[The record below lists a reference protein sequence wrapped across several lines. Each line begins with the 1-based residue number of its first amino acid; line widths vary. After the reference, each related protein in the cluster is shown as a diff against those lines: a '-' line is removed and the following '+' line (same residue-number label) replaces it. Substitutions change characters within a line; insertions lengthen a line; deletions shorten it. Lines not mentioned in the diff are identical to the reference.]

1 MNYICNCPK
10 SDFSKHNY
18 TYWEDRDTTS
28 DEIEIIDFLEN
39 SYKLESKKIL
49 HIGIGNSFFAKKFF
63 KNNHIF
69 GITISKKEIENAN
82 LLNLSNYKVF
92 LCDKY
97 SKNFKN
103 ELKDEKFDI
112 IVDTNLKSYSCCH
125 ESFIFFIENLFNKL
139 NNKGMLITSRNGMRW
154 FKELRPKLSFN
165 IKNFFHFKLK
175 EVDGN
180 KENILTT
187 DELKSLSKRYN
198 LEFSFDDKLCYL
210 KK

>member
-1 MNYICNCPK
+1 
-10 SDFSKHNY
+10 
-18 TYWEDRDTTS
+18 
-28 DEIEIIDFLEN
+28 
-39 SYKLESKKIL
+39 
-49 HIGIGNSFFAKKFF
+49 
-63 KNNHIF
+63 
-69 GITISKKEIENAN
+69 
-82 LLNLSNYKVF
+82 
-92 LCDKY
+92 
-97 SKNFKN
+97 
-103 ELKDEKFDI
+103 
-112 IVDTNLKSYSCCH
+112 
-125 ESFIFFIENLFNKL
+125 
-139 NNKGMLITSRNGMRW
+139 MLITSRNGMRW